1 LIFLLTL
8 VASFA
13 FINLDLK
20 GGESGKRR
28 LAVKLDW
35 GIVAQDYYNREELE
49 SLRRGIGQFHLS
61 QKAVIITG
69 MGPTLTYQ
77 NPWLSLAGKEQISP
91 GLKEIA
97 IGEESEVY
105 RISGQDVYLVY
116 SMPLSA
122 VELLQSE
129 GYDIYIF
136 SMFAPSIAINEY
148 GYDPQEVGIS
158 TLSIF
163 NEETFYK

>member
-1 LIFLLTL
+1 M
-8 VASFA
+8 
-13 FINLDLK
+13 
-20 GGESGKRR
+20 
-28 LAVKLDW
+28 VK
-35 GIVAQDYYNREELE
+35 DYCDRHELE
-49 SLRRGIGQFHLS
+49 SLRQGIGQFHLS
-61 QKAVIITG
+61 EKAVIITG
-69 MGPTLTYQ
+69 MGPILTYQ
-77 NPWLSLAGKEQISP
+77 NSWVTLAGKEQISP
-91 GLKEIA
+91 GLEEIA

-122 VELLQSE
+122 VKLLQSE

-136 SMFAPSIAINEY
+136 SMFAPSIAINKY

-163 NEETFYK
+163 NEKTFYE